1 MDVVISLRY
10 PNISGA
16 PLEHLLAVFE
26 ASSSTG
32 EALSNKL
39 LDTLEQLGLSTD
51 QLVGQALDGVQI
63 WKVILRGLHSRI
75 RVMCPQALY
84 TWCKSH
90 SLRFAMSNTAD
101 DSSASGDC
109 FNNIKKVYL
118 SESSSAHRARVIEKH
133 LLSLLTILKD
143 DFPL

>member
-1 MDVVISLRY
+1 MDKNVDNSTKMQVVIGLRY
-10 PNISGA
+10 TNNSGA
-16 PLEHLLAVFE
+16 PLEHLLAVLE

-39 LDTLEQLGLSTD
+39 LETWEQLGLSTD

-63 WKVILRGLHSRI
+63 WKVILWGLHSRI

-90 SLRFAMSNTAD
+90 MSNTAD
-101 DSSASGDC
+101 DSSAAGDC

-133 LLSLLTILKD
+133 LLSLLTTEG
-143 DFPL
+143 